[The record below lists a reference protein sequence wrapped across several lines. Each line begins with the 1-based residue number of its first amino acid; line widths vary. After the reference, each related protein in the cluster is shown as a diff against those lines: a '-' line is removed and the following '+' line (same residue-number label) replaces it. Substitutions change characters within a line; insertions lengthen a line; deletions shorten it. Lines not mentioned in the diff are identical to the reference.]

1 MSELRIYL
9 RREVDLA
16 DCAWVL
22 RDGNGSITTSG
33 SGLDGLPPAQRRH
46 LLLAGDLVSTQA
58 ADLPATLARMQSRK
72 RAPLLA
78 AAAES
83 GSLDEAEKLHVAWLG
98 RDDAGL
104 SWMAVLDSDWLTQ
117 TLAALRGKGVEVDAV
132 LPETLLLPLTPETWS
147 VLWQEE
153 GALARCT
160 EWRALALDRN
170 QPPAG
175 LVLAESGGQ
184 PRPARIRVYRGNA
197 LHPADLAAWQ
207 VALGLPVEDAGP
219 WSWRE
224 PPWPKTLNLL
234 QGAFQSR
241 NHRIDWPTQGRRLA
255 WGLALLA
262 GIQFTGMSLDAFLLM
277 RERQTLEAGM
287 RELATRALPAHAAIV
302 DPAWQMS
309 ERLRAL
315 RAAHGEDEAGFMAL
329 LDRVGQIWP
338 VDVRVSHLDY
348 RDQSLTLTL
357 ETPPGPWL
365 DNLLPALAGVG
376 LRATPGKKG
385 SDEENRLVIR
395 TGPEEV
401 TPHAR

>member
-9 RREVDLA
+9 RREGALA

-22 RDGNGSITTSG
+22 RDGNGGITASG
-33 SGLDGLPPAQRRH
+33 SGLDGLPVARRRH

-58 ADLPATLARMQSRK
+58 ADLPASLAHLAPRK

-78 AAAES
+78 AAAEA
-83 GSLDEAEKLHVAWLG
+83 GSLDEAEKLQVAWLG
-98 RDDAGL
+98 RDAAGL

-132 LPETLLLPLTPETWS
+132 LPETLLLPLAPEAWS
-147 VLWQEE
+147 VLWQED

-175 LVLAESGGQ
+175 LVLATSGDQ

-197 LHPADLAAWQ
+197 LHAADLAAWHTD
-207 VALGLPVEDAGP
+207 LGVPIEDAGA
-219 WSWRE
+219 WNWRE
-224 PPWPKTLNLL
+224 APWPNTLNLL
-234 QGAFQSR
+234 QGAFQPRR
-241 NHRIDWPTQGRRLA
+241 NHIDWPTQGRRLA

-329 LDRVGQIWP
+329 LDRVGQVWP
-338 VDVRVSHLDY
+338 AEVRVSHLDY

-357 ETPPGPWL
+357 DTPPGPWL

-376 LRATPGKKG
+376 LRATPGQKG
-385 SDEENRLVIR
+385 SNEENRLVIR